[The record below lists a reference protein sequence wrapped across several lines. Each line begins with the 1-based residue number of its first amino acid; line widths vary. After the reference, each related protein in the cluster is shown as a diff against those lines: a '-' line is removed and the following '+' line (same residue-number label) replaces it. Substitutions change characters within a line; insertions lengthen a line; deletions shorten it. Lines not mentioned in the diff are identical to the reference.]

1 MSEIAAFFD
10 IDGTIYRE
18 GLITEVFKK
27 MVKYD
32 LIDASK
38 WDSEVRPAFISW
50 DKRMGNYDTYLLKM
64 VDVYSEAVKG
74 TSPFHME
81 YVARRVIEQKGD
93 RVYTF
98 SRERIRWHKKEGHKV
113 IAISGSPIE
122 LVREMSKKYEMDDYR
137 GTIYTLDKHKK
148 YSGSIIPMWDS
159 VSKKKAILEIADQ
172 YGIDLEKSYA
182 YGDTA
187 GDFTMLKMVG
197 NPFAM
202 NPTKE
207 LITRIQEDE
216 DLREKVKIIVERKDV
231 TYQLNIDCLD
241 FFN

>member
-1 MSEIAAFFD
+1 MNNIAAFFD

-50 DKRMGNYDTYLLKM
+50 DKRIGDYDTYLLKM
-64 VDVYSEAVKG
+64 VDVYSEAVRG
-74 TSPFHME
+74 INPFHME
-81 YVARRVIEQKGD
+81 YVAKRVIEQKGE

-98 SRERIRWHKKEGHKV
+98 SRERINWHKKEGHKV

-122 LVREMSKKYEMDDYR
+122 LVREVSKKYGMDDYR
-137 GTIYTLDKHKK
+137 GTVYEKNEDGS
-148 YSGSIIPMWDS
+148 YSGEITPMWDAK
-159 VSKKKAILEIADQ
+159 SKKKAILEIADAYQ
-172 YGIDLEKSYA
+172 LDLVKCFA
-182 YGDTA
+182 YGDTS
-187 GDFTMLKMVG
+187 GDLTMLNMVG
-197 NPFAM
+197 YPFAI

-207 LITRIQEDE
+207 LITRISED
-216 DLREKVKIIVERKDV
+216 DTLRKKVNIVVERKDV
-231 TYQLNIDCLD
+231 IYKLNIEGLD
-241 FFN
+241 YYR